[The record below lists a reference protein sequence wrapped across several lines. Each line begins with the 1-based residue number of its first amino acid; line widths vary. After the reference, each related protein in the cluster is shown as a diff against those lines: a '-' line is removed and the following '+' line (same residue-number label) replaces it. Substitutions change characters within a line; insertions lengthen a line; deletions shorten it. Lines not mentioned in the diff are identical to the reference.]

1 MTSMPPRLVKTRVS
15 ASRRRRFSAAT
26 RTRTCC
32 PVVDFAEDL
41 ASFSGPR
48 RLWVGLLERSF
59 TALSVIGVPFSYVSN
74 AFALS
79 ILTPSGSEAPRK
91 RAGDGYCNSSREKG
105 AGSFE
110 TTSEPAPR
118 QLRHEKRTEQA
129 F

>member
-32 PVVDFAEDL
+32 PVVNFAEDL

-79 ILTPSGSEAPRK
+79 ILTPSGSEATRK
-91 RAGDGYCNSSREKG
+91 RAAMDTATAAEKK
-105 AGSFE
+105 E
-110 TTSEPAPR
+110 LVVLKTTPEQEPR
-118 QLRHEKRTEQA
+118 QLRP
-129 F
+129 